1 MSIETIIE
9 NVKKELNRIYK
20 YANNTTVTG
29 NERTFY
35 GQAFGVIEFASIMLW
50 CEGYSEAS
58 RQVEDIWNDEWEAK
72 FTKLLH

>member
-20 YANNTTVTG
+20 CANNTTVTG

-35 GQAFGVIEFASIMLW
+35 DQAFGVIEFASTMLW
-50 CEGYSEAS
+50 CEDYDDESQEI
-58 RQVEDIWNDEWEAK
+58 EELWENEWEAK

>member
-35 GQAFGVIEFASIMLW
+35 DQAFGVIEFASIMLW
-50 CEGYSEAS
+50 REDYSEAS
-58 RQVEDIWNDEWEAK
+58 KQVEDIWNDEWEAK
-72 FTKLLH
+72 FTKLLY

>member
-35 GQAFGVIEFASIMLW
+35 DQAFAIIEFASSMLW
-50 CEGYSEAS
+50 SEDYNEAS
-58 RQVEDIWNDEWEAK
+58 EQVEDLWINEWQAK
-72 FTKLLH
+72 FAELLH

>member
-35 GQAFGVIEFASIMLW
+35 DQAFGVIEFASTMLW
-50 CEGYSEAS
+50 CEDYDDESQEI
-58 RQVEDIWNDEWEAK
+58 EELWENEWEAK

>member
-9 NVKKELNRIYK
+9 NVKKELNCIYK

-29 NERTFY
+29 NKRTFY
-35 GQAFGVIEFASIMLW
+35 DQAFGVIEFASIMLW
-50 CEGYSEAS
+50 REDYSEAS